1 MLRRLYDRTMAL
13 AGHRHAERALG
24 VVSFAESSFFPIP
37 PDVILAP
44 MVLAQRSK
52 AWRFAL
58 ICTLTSVAGAVLA
71 AAAVEWLQAFCA
83 TLVAHSLRGLWD
95 AADEV
100 GLLWSYLLWLCV
112 LHAHAHV
119 THVMRMCMCM
129 CIHTGGARHE
139 AAAVPDVLPG
149 G

>member
-1 MLRRLYDRTMAL
+1 MDQQE
-13 AGHRHAERALG
+13 AE
-24 VVSFAESSFFPIP
+24 AE
-37 PDVILAP
+37 VEGGRGAAAAAAAAEA
-44 MVLAQRSK
+44 VRGAE
-52 AWRFAL
+52 AEAE
-58 ICTLTSVAGAVLA
+58 AEAVLA

-119 THVMRMCMCM
+119 THVMRMHMHM
-129 CIHTGGARHE
+129 CIPTGGARHE

-149 G
+149 C